1 MQANRKVSIIIVNRN
16 RADLTR
22 DCVDAIVKH
31 TDNALYEII
40 VVDNGSTAAEV
51 ETLVRASLQN
61 FELIPLNRNM
71 FFGEANN
78 IGAENATGEYVLFIN
93 NDVNVTHG
101 WLNQLLTV
109 LNNEFCA
116 GAVGP
121 KFLYPDGKL
130 QEAGAY
136 IRSDGWALQLGKG
149 GMTLPP
155 GYVDTIQVVD
165 YCSAACLLMRKS
177 DFLNLGGF
185 DPIFDPAYFEDTDL
199 ALRLRSLGLLTYYCG
214 QAIVYHQAEVTSRV
228 EWTTER
234 LNGFIS
240 ANHDRFVKRWGG
252 FLKRRLDKDCEPDAL
267 PPLKW
272 EPERAS
278 SALNTALL
286 YSSIP
291 LVACETSRRL
301 LEVASALEELFDV
314 VIAADE
320 RFSRCRVYS
329 LCREFGVA
337 LNSFRVRGISEIDQS
352 SCATIVTFGGNGSA
366 DHISGPY
373 LIFERA
379 GHKLLQFIEN
389 Q

>member
-214 QAIVYHQAEVTSRV
+214 QAVVYHQAEVTSRR
-228 EWTTER
+228 EWTKDQFS
-234 LNGFIS
+234 GIVS
-240 ANHDRFVKRWGG
+240 ANHAKFVKRWDD
-252 FLKRRLDKDCEPDAL
+252 FLKRRISGHCEPDSL
-267 PPLKW
+267 PPIGW
-272 EPERAS
+272 EPEKAS
-278 SALNTALL
+278 GASNTVVL

-291 LVACETSRRL
+291 LAASETSRRL
-301 LEVASALEELFDV
+301 WEVADALQELFDV
-314 VIAADE
+314 TIAADE
-320 RFSRCRVYS
+320 IFSRCRVYS
-329 LCREFGVA
+329 LCSEFGVE
-337 LNSFRVRGISEIDQS
+337 LRSFRVRRISEVDQS
-352 SCATIVTFGGNGSA
+352 KCGVIVVFGKEGPA
-366 DHISGPY
+366 DHIFGPH
-373 LIFERA
+373 IVFERE
-379 GHKLLQFIEN
+379 GLKLLDHLT
-389 Q
+389 